1 MCRPTIFYRVTTNPY
16 LQKKNLK
23 NNLFTTYIFL
33 YIFNHKLK
41 LTMSKIIVITSLWL
55 GWIVLTTVILKTV
68 IAIPTGILHTIMYVK
83 KNYI

>member
-1 MCRPTIFYRVTTNPY
+1 
-16 LQKKNLK
+16 
-23 NNLFTTYIFL
+23 
-33 YIFNHKLK
+33 
-41 LTMSKIIVITSLWL
+41 MSKIIVITSLWL